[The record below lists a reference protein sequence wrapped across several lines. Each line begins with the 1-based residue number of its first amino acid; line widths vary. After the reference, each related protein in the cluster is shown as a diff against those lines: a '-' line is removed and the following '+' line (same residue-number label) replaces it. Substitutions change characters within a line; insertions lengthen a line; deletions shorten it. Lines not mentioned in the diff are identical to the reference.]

1 MKKVFCMVMAL
12 VLLLPINS
20 LGFEGRVDDEMG
32 VQSCS
37 HANTYVE
44 SIVPLSY
51 AQYSSTKHTVY
62 AEQVISCN
70 DCGAVMFRD
79 ISYKESHDCNAKG
92 SCNSTTTTIDYIC
105 ACCNYL
111 TQRITYPCRG
121 VSCIYPH
128 DTISSADTTAFCCE
142 HQHSHGSRG

>member
-20 LGFEGRVDDEMG
+20 LGFEGRVDDEVG

-70 DCGAVMFRD
+70 DCGAVMFHD

-92 SCNSTTTTIDYIC
+92 SCNGATTTVDYIC
-105 ACCNYL
+105 DYCNCL

-121 VSCIYPH
+121 ASCIYPH
-128 DTISSADTTAFCCE
+128 DTINGTHAPDFCCD
-142 HQHSHGSRG
+142 HQSHD

>member
-1 MKKVFCMVMAL
+1 MAL
-12 VLLLPINS
+12 VLLLPLNS
-20 LGFEGRVDDEMG
+20 LGFEGRADYEVG

-70 DCGAVMFRD
+70 DCGAVMFHD

-92 SCNSTTTTIDYIC
+92 SCNGATTTVDYIC
-105 ACCNYL
+105 DYCNCL

-121 VSCIYPH
+121 ASCIYPH
-128 DTISSADTTAFCCE
+128 DIINGTHAPDFCCD
-142 HQHSHGSRG
+142 HHSHD

>member
-20 LGFEGRVDDEMG
+20 LGFEGRADDDGE
-32 VQSCS
+32 VCRCL

-70 DCGAVMFRD
+70 DCGAVMFHD

-92 SCNSTTTTIDYIC
+92 SCNGATTTVDYIC
-105 ACCNYL
+105 DYCNCL

-121 VSCIYPH
+121 ASCIYPH
-128 DTISSADTTAFCCE
+128 DTINGTHAPDFCCDR
-142 HQHSHGSRG
+142 HSRD

>member
-20 LGFEGRVDDEMG
+20 LGFEGRADDEVG

-51 AQYSSTKHTVY
+51 AQYSSTRHTVY

-70 DCGAVMFRD
+70 DCGAVMFHD

-92 SCNSTTTTIDYIC
+92 SCNGATTTVDYIC
-105 ACCNYL
+105 DYCNCL

-121 VSCIYPH
+121 ASCIYPH
-128 DTISSADTTAFCCE
+128 DTINGTHAPDFCCD
-142 HQHSHGSRG
+142 HHSHD